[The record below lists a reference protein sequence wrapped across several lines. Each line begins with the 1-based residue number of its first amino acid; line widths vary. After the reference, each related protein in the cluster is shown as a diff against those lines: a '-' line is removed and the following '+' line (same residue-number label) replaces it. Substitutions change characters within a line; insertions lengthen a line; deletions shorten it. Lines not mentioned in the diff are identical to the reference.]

1 MTDDPPPSA
10 NPPQAPGATH
20 APPPDGAGWTRLA
33 LSNPTATLVA
43 VLLVVLF
50 GGLGLARL
58 PVQLTPEVEKP
69 EITIRTGW
77 RAAAP
82 EEIEAEIVEPQEK
95 VLRGLSGVS
104 RIVSKAQRGQGEVS
118 IEFVVGHDLRRGLIE
133 VLNRLNRVPRYPED
147 ANEPVIDTVG
157 GNSRAIA
164 WFTIRNRDGNPRDIQ
179 SYKDYA
185 EEVVQTRFERVPG
198 VARSEVYGGR
208 EREVRITFDPYRA
221 ASLGIELPVAARLAG
236 ANQDISGGDVS
247 VGKRRYTLRFT
258 GAFDAE
264 DLGDL
269 VLEWR
274 DGLPVRLRDIAEIE
288 VSYADRKSFVLAKGA
303 RSLAVNAH
311 REIGVNVLEVM
322 AGLKEAAAELVAGPL
337 ARAGLYFEQVYD
349 ETVYIHRSVDM
360 VRNNLA
366 LGIALAILALWWF
379 LRRLRATVLIA
390 AAIPISLFAS
400 FFFLYITGRTLNIIS
415 LAGLALAVGMTLDA
429 AIVVLENIVR
439 LRERGVRLRDA
450 AALGPAQVRGA
461 LLASTATT
469 IAIFLPIVFLS
480 DEAGQLF
487 ADLAITISVAVGASM
502 LVALTVIPAAAA
514 KWLARARI
522 GDAHARWRQ
531 GLTGA
536 ILRVTDGPARRT
548 FWIVALIT
556 IPLGVSLALAP
567 RSILNLVPIPERFAT
582 EIPESPFALR
592 ASYLPQGNRNLVFA
606 FVIPPPGANIDHL
619 ENEMGNV
626 VVERLKPYLE
636 GEKEP
641 AIASYF
647 FVAFSRGVFMGAR
660 TSDETRT
667 DELIPLINRTVR
679 GFPDTIAFARRASLF
694 GGFGSGN
701 TIDVDIQTRNID
713 ALMSA
718 ALEGFV
724 GINRALPGARVRP
737 FPGLELADPELRL
750 VPDERRLAEAGWM
763 RGTMASVTRALGEGL
778 YVGDYFDGERRLDI
792 VVRVPRW
799 ETPEQLA
806 SIPLATPGGV
816 FPVSELTRIVR
827 TAGPNEIRRID
838 RRRTV
843 TLQVTPPEGMS
854 LEEAIDVLRTQV
866 VPPIEARLPDDA
878 EIRFSG
884 TADKLKTALTS
895 MSGSFALAIVI
906 LFLLMAALF
915 RSFRDSVLVL
925 LALPLATV
933 GSLVAL
939 RTMNDA
945 FGVHQPLDLL
955 TMIGFIILLGLV
967 VNNAI
972 LLVHQTREME
982 RRGLARRDAV
992 AEAIGMR
999 LRPIFMT
1006 TITSI
1011 LGMLPLLVLPGAGSE
1026 LYRGLAA
1033 VIIGGMCVSAVF
1045 TLLLLPSLLRIGEGR
1060 SRPALDPAGE
1070 PAAA

>member
-1 MTDDPPPSA
+1 MS
-10 NPPQAPGATH
+10 
-20 APPPDGAGWTRLA
+20 WTRLA

-50 GGLGLARL
+50 GALSFSRL
-58 PVQLTPEVEKP
+58 PIQLTPEVERP
-69 EITIRTGW
+69 EITIRTAW

-82 EEIEAEIVEPQEK
+82 EEVEAEIIEPQEK
-95 VLRGLSGVS
+95 VLRGLSGVN

-157 GNSRAIA
+157 GNSRAVA
-164 WFTIRNRDGNPRDIQ
+164 WFITRTGEGNTRDIQ

-185 EEVVQTRFERVPG
+185 EEVAQTRFERVPG

-208 EREVRITFDPYRA
+208 EREVRVTFDPYKA
-221 ASLGIELPVAARLAG
+221 ASLGVGLPAAARLAG
-236 ANQDISGGDVS
+236 ANRDISGGDVS

-264 DLGDL
+264 ELGGL

-274 DGLPVRLRDIAEIE
+274 DGLPVRLRDVADIEIAL
-288 VSYADRKSFVLAKGA
+288 ADRKSFVLSNGE

-322 AGLKEAAAELVAGPL
+322 ARLKKAAAELAEGPL
-337 ARAGLYFEQVYD
+337 ARAKLTFQQVYD
-349 ETVYIHRSVDM
+349 ETIYIHRAIEM
-360 VRNNLA
+360 VRNNLG
-366 LGIALAILALWWF
+366 LGVALAIVVLWVF
-379 LRRLRATVLIA
+379 LRRLRATLLVA
-390 AAIPISLFAS
+390 VAIPVSLFAA
-400 FFFLYITGRTLNIIS
+400 FLCLDVAGRTVNIIS
-415 LAGLALAVGMTLDA
+415 LAGLAFAVGMTLDA

-439 LRERGVRLRDA
+439 LRERGMEAKKA
-450 AALGPAQVRGA
+450 ALLGPAQVWGA

-469 IAIFLPIVFLS
+469 VAIFLPIVFLE

-487 ADLAITISVAVGASM
+487 ADLALTIAIAVVASM
-502 LVALTVIPAAAA
+502 VVALTVIPAAAST
-514 KWLARARI
+514 WLAREEPADKR
-522 GDAHARWRQ
+522 ARWRR
-531 GLTGA
+531 A
-536 ILRVTDGPARRT
+536 ITSTIVRLTDGPARRA
-548 FWIVALIT
+548 FWIVSLIA

-567 RSILNLVPIPERFAT
+567 QSILGLVPVPERLAALV
-582 EIPESPFALR
+582 PGSPWALR

-606 FVIPPPGANIDHL
+606 FIIPPPGVNIDHL
-619 ENEMGNV
+619 ENEMGRV
-626 VVERLKPYLE
+626 VAERIRPYLD
-636 GEKEP
+636 GEQEP
-641 AIASYF
+641 QVDSYF

-660 TSDETRT
+660 TRDELRT
-667 DELIPLINRTVR
+667 GELIPIVNKTIR

-701 TIDVDIQTRNID
+701 TIDVNIQTRNID

-718 ALEGFV
+718 ALGGFI
-724 GINRALPGARVRP
+724 GINQALPGARVRP

-750 VPDERRLAEAGWM
+750 VPDERRLAEAGWS
-763 RGTMASVTRALGEGL
+763 REVMASVTRALGEGL
-778 YVGDYFDGERRLDI
+778 YVGDYFDGEQRLDI

-799 ETPEQLA
+799 ETPEELA

-816 FPVSELTRIVR
+816 LPVSELVRIVR
-827 TAGPNEIRRID
+827 TAGPNEIRRLD

-843 TLQVTPPEGMS
+843 TLQVTPPDGMS
-854 LEEAIDVLRTQV
+854 LEEALEIIEAQV
-866 VPPIEARLPDDA
+866 VPLVESQLPDDGA
-878 EIRFSG
+878 VRFTG
-884 TADKLKTALTS
+884 TADKLQTALRS
-895 MSGSFALAIVI
+895 MSGSFVLAIAI
-906 LFLLMAALF
+906 LFLLMSALF
-915 RSFRDSVLVL
+915 RSFKDSVLVL

-939 RTMNDA
+939 RVMNDV
-945 FGVHQPLDLL
+945 FGVRQPLDLL

-972 LLVHQTREME
+972 LLVHQTRAME
-982 RRGLARRDAV
+982 RHGLPRRTAV
-992 AEAIGMR
+992 TEAIGMR
-999 LRPIFMT
+999 LRPILMST
-1006 TITSI
+1006 LTSI
-1011 LGMLPLLVLPGAGSE
+1011 FGMLPLLVIPGAGSE

-1033 VIIGGMCVSAVF
+1033 VIIGGMLVSAAF
-1045 TLLLLPSLLRIGEGR
+1045 TLLLLPSLLRIGEGAR
-1060 SRPALDPAGE
+1060 RPVARRAEAPVTA
-1070 PAAA
+1070 

>member
-1 MTDDPPPSA
+1 MNGAESMPPKPPHEPDPERPSPP
-10 NPPQAPGATH
+10 
-20 APPPDGAGWTRLA
+20 AGTGLTRLA

-50 GGLGLARL
+50 GGLSLSRL
-58 PVQLTPEVEKP
+58 PVQLTPEVERP
-69 EITIRTGW
+69 EITIRTAW

-82 EEIEAEIVEPQEK
+82 EEVEAEIVEPQEK
-95 VLRGLSGVS
+95 VLRGLAGAN
-104 RIVSKAQRGQGEVS
+104 RILSKAQRGQGQVS

-133 VLNRLNRVPRYPED
+133 VLNRLNRVPRYPDD
-147 ANEPVIDTVG
+147 ASEPVIDTVG

-164 WFTIRNRDGNPRDIQ
+164 WFTTRTAEGNPDDIQ
-179 SYKDYA
+179 SLRDFA
-185 EEVVQTRFERVPG
+185 EEVIQTRFERVPG

-208 EREVRITFDPYRA
+208 AREVRITFDPYRA
-221 ASLGIELPVAARLAG
+221 ASLGIELPAAARLAG

-258 GAFDAE
+258 GAFDAQ

-274 DGLPVRLRDIAEIE
+274 DGLPVRLRDVAEIE
-288 VSYADRKSFVLAKGA
+288 VALVDRKSFVLSKGA
-303 RSLAVNAH
+303 RSLAVNVH

-322 AGLKEAAAELVAGPL
+322 AGLKEAAAELVEGPL
-337 ARAGLYFEQVYD
+337 SRARLVFEQVYD
-349 ETVYIHRSVDM
+349 ETVYIHRAVNM

-366 LGIALAILALWWF
+366 LGITLAILSLWWF

-390 AAIPISLFAS
+390 VAIPISLFAA
-400 FFFLYITGRTLNIIS
+400 FFCLHVAGRTLNIIS

-439 LRERGVRLRDA
+439 LRERGMKADE
-450 AALGPAQVRGA
+450 AALAGPAQVWGA
-461 LLASTATT
+461 LLASSATT
-469 IAIFLPIVFLS
+469 VAIFLPIVFLS

-487 ADLAITISVAVGASM
+487 ADLALTISVAVIASM
-502 LVALTVIPAAAA
+502 LVALTVIPAAAST
-514 KWLARARI
+514 WLARMRLT
-522 GDAHARWRQ
+522 DEHARWRR
-531 GLTGA
+531 GLGDI
-536 ILRVTDGPARRT
+536 ILRLTDGPARRAV
-548 FWIVALIT
+548 WIASLIA
-556 IPLGVSLALAP
+556 IPLVISFALAP
-567 RSILNLVPIPERFAT
+567 RSILNLIPVPDRFAAAM
-582 EIPESPFALR
+582 PESPWALR

-606 FVIPPPGANIDHL
+606 FIIPPPGANIDHI
-619 ENEMGNV
+619 ETEMGNV
-626 VVERLKPYLE
+626 VVERLQPYLD
-636 GEKEP
+636 GEEEP
-641 AIASYF
+641 AVESYF
-647 FVAFSRGVFMGAR
+647 FVAFSRGVFLGAR
-660 TSDETRT
+660 TRDESRT

-701 TIDVDIQTRNID
+701 TIDVNIQARNID
-713 ALMSA
+713 ALMDA
-718 ALEGFV
+718 ALEGFIA
-724 GINRALPGARVRP
+724 INRELAGARVRP

-750 VPDERRLAEAGWM
+750 VPDERRLAEAGWS
-763 RGTMASVTRALGEGL
+763 RQTMATVTRALGEGL
-778 YVGDYFDGERRLDI
+778 YVGDYFDGEQRLDI

-799 ETPEQLA
+799 ETPEELA

-816 FPVSELTRIVR
+816 LPVSELTRIVR
-827 TAGPNEIRRID
+827 TAGPNEIRRLD

-854 LEEAIDVLRTQV
+854 LEQALDVIKTRV
-866 VPPIEARLPDDA
+866 VPSIEARLPDDG
-878 EIRFSG
+878 ELRFSG
-884 TADKLKTALTS
+884 TADKLETALKS
-895 MSGSFALAIVI
+895 MSGSFALAVVI

-915 RSFRDSVLVL
+915 RSFKDSILVL

-939 RTMNDA
+939 RLMNDA

-972 LLVHQTREME
+972 LLVHQTRAME
-982 RRGLARRDAV
+982 RHGLARRTAV
-992 AEAIGMR
+992 AEAVGIR

-1006 TITSI
+1006 TLTSI
-1011 LGMLPLLVLPGAGSE
+1011 FGMLPLLLLPGAGSE

-1060 SRPALDPAGE
+1060 SLPAPDSEGE
-1070 PAAA
+1070 PATA